1 MLNHNERVSQNSLIS
16 NPMLQKQYFK
26 SENGNEMPVNPN
38 DSSEKLSA
46 ALSKVKVELIN
57 NKKNILIEKIKK
69 TVIELVYYSEK
80 QIKTNFS
87 DYLSEKLGYHYT
99 YMANLFAKVH
109 GSSIQSFIIA
119 TKIERVKEL
128 LIYEGMTLTEISFK
142 LHYSSV
148 AHLSNQF
155 KKVMGMNPSQFLASV
170 AKNEVL
176 VLNKSND
183 ENLYS
188 QADEESKD
196 RSNVLTMVN
205 PQTMPEQAPVYKQMK
220 G

>member
-1 MLNHNERVSQNSLIS
+1 M
-16 NPMLQKQYFK
+16 
-26 SENGNEMPVNPN
+26 
-38 DSSEKLSA
+38 
-46 ALSKVKVELIN
+46 
-57 NKKNILIEKIKK
+57 
-69 TVIELVYYSEK
+69 VYYSEK

-87 DYLSEKLGYHYT
+87 DYLSDMLGYHYT

-155 KKVMGMNPSQFLASV
+155 KKVTGFTPTFFKAM
-170 AKNEVL
+170 KNKNRTSL
-176 VLNKSND
+176 D
-183 ENLYS
+183 
-188 QADEESKD
+188 DI
-196 RSNVLTMVN
+196 
-205 PQTMPEQAPVYKQMK
+205 
-220 G
+220 